1 MAMFGRL
8 LGGSGGADRQQKA
21 RDLERSGLDSL
32 RDGNLQQ
39 AKTDLQK
46 AVGLDPKNATLRG
59 HLGTVLAGLD
69 QLSAADKEFQTA
81 IKLSPLDEWL
91 RYAHGQL
98 LESMLRPEDAAAEY
112 SLASTLDSSSTRS
125 LASLA
130 MLAAKRGEI
139 EPAEG
144 YIRIALERDKDDHQ
158 TWSCLAEM
166 HLTGL
171 LAEQGD
177 LDRGVQMLTN
187 AYSGSP
193 DDGSIRAALDKKMLR
208 RNRVSQGIDIYRRLA
223 RVSPADQKF
232 YRDSELSRLM
242 AAGSDGS
249 AQPGSDQWLDMMH
262 DWFSGLRTDSSA
274 ATAMLQ
280 TAVPV
285 PAVAVDAVRRLH
297 AVDAP
302 SGDVPAGLRAD
313 VPKTVLREK
322 PKPST
327 AAGLTSRAGMQRSGA
342 IAQLEFEVARDP
354 QDSKLRRDLSIM
366 YLQAGRLADAK
377 EQARRAEELQRQRHV
392 GGRVAI

>member
-1 MAMFGRL
+1 
-8 LGGSGGADRQQKA
+8 
-21 RDLERSGLDSL
+21 
-32 RDGNLQQ
+32 
-39 AKTDLQK
+39 
-46 AVGLDPKNATLRG
+46 
-59 HLGTVLAGLD
+59 
-69 QLSAADKEFQTA
+69 
-81 IKLSPLDEWL
+81 
-91 RYAHGQL
+91 
-98 LESMLRPEDAAAEY
+98 
-112 SLASTLDSSSTRS
+112 
-125 LASLA
+125 

-139 EPAEG
+139 ETAES
-144 YIRIALERDKDDHQ
+144 YIRIALERDQSDHQ
-158 TWSCLAEM
+158 TWPCLAEM

-223 RVSPADQKF
+223 RVSPADQQF

-313 VPKTVLREK
+313 VPKTAAKEK
-322 PKPST
+322 ARPST
-327 AAGLTSRAGMQRSGA
+327 AVGLASQAGTPRNGA

-392 GGRVAI
+392 GGRLAI